1 MENRAVNLQDK
12 IQILIDQYTKDKK
25 RLADAEDYNNALTEE
40 NLQLIQQ
47 IEEINKLKS
56 IADAKVIELDA
67 SLRTLQAQHHT
78 LTNEHQELQKQH
90 DNLQG
95 TMMTFE
101 DLANDAILKID
112 SLVNPVSEA

>member
-25 RLADAEDYNNALTEE
+25 KLADAEDYNNALTEE

-47 IEEINKLKS
+47 IDEINKLKS
-56 IADAKVIELDA
+56 ISDAKVLELDA
-67 SLRTLQAQHHT
+67 QLRTLQSQHH
-78 LTNEHQELQKQH
+78 ELQKQH
-90 DNLQG
+90 QDLQQLHQDLEG
-95 TMMTFE
+95 TMMSFE

-112 SLVNPVSEA
+112 SLVNPVSPA